1 MSERLEELMEVQRD
15 ISFEK
20 NAALVGTSATALVD
34 EILDQEEGYLAIART
49 QAQALDI
56 DGVTR
61 LIGSDPIQAGD
72 LIKVQIIDAL
82 DYDLVAEVQ
91 GA

>member
-1 MSERLEELMEVQRD
+1 MSERLDELMEVQRD

-20 NAALVGTSATALVD
+20 NAALVGTSATVLVD
-34 EILDQEEGYLAIART
+34 EILGQDEDYTAVART
-49 QAQALDI
+49 KAQALDV
-56 DGVTR
+56 DGVTH
-61 LIGSDPIQAGD
+61 LIGSDRVRAGEFTN
-72 LIKVQIIDAL
+72 VEIIDAL

>member
-1 MSERLEELMEVQRD
+1 
-15 ISFEK
+15 
-20 NAALVGTSATALVD
+20 
-34 EILDQEEGYLAIART
+34 
-49 QAQALDI
+49 
-56 DGVTR
+56 VTR